1 MKHLYIFENK
11 QSSSQ
16 CGLGTYMNEIVTLIS
31 QWTDVNLC
39 FIMFQTEAKECM
51 NCSCKGVDYILLPK
65 VLSGTPFECDRSLI
79 EHLIPFIEQEEECIF
94 MYNYIPS
101 DSLIRIV
108 KDIFPLAKHLCVVH
122 NFNWSTDLLGDD
134 RKLRKIFIKEQMQF
148 KLVDRVVCLSEDAQK
163 ILQKTYRI
171 PKGKIVL
178 IPNACVQKE
187 GLSPK
192 ARLACRRKYHLE
204 VQEKIILTV
213 GRIGWAK
220 GSFAF
225 LNAFKRILKKEPSCR
240 WVIAGNLSNAS
251 SLLAR
256 AEEAVS
262 RITLTGHIDE
272 KRLAHWYQM
281 ADIGVCASY
290 TEQCSYA
297 GLEMMAYGLPV
308 VASDGLGVR
317 CMFQNGVNA
326 HVARIGCRDNPKD
339 FERHLAECVL
349 SLWNDTEEKEKL
361 KKNGFRILCERYAPN
376 QVEKQYRDLFND
388 L

>member
-1 MKHLYIFENK
+1 
-11 QSSSQ
+11 
-16 CGLGTYMNEIVTLIS
+16 MNEIVTLIS

-39 FIMFQTEAKECM
+39 FIMLQTEAKKCM

-65 VLSGTPFECDRSLI
+65 VLSGTPFECDKSLI

-122 NFNWSTDLLGDD
+122 NFNWSTDLLGDE
-134 RKLRKIFIKEQMQF
+134 RKLTELLNDTGTTGGGYIRKIFAKEQMQF

-187 GLSPK
+187 ELSPK
-192 ARLACRRKYHLE
+192 ARLACRRKYHLG

-240 WVIAGNLSNAS
+240 WVIAGNLSNAW
-251 SLLAR
+251 
-256 AEEAVS
+256 
-262 RITLTGHIDE
+262 
-272 KRLAHWYQM
+272 K
-281 ADIGVCASY
+281 
-290 TEQCSYA
+290 
-297 GLEMMAYGLPV
+297 
-308 VASDGLGVR
+308 
-317 CMFQNGVNA
+317 
-326 HVARIGCRDNPKD
+326 
-339 FERHLAECVL
+339 VL
-349 SLWNDTEEKEKL
+349 
-361 KKNGFRILCERYAPN
+361 
-376 QVEKQYRDLFND
+376 
-388 L
+388 